1 MEYMKAKSILHR
13 GKGKAENHEQ
23 VIIDC
28 AKNLRLTKNA
38 IKLLKYYA
46 ICNNGFSPALET
58 IDKTINI
65 GKKNISSYRRE
76 LVNHGIIGYGEE
88 FGDRIVVDWNRI
100 RIFAMLGHPLDYDK
114 KNPERFFSFVHS
126 SKDAARG
133 KRNGK
138 KTLLER
144 GKRFKIP
151 GVDEKKDVFLQFY
164 GNMTEQEYVDLVRAF
179 PEYGRNKQRCLMSDA
194 EYAKHI
200 DIKAFRPNAYQ
211 EHTYTKEEQEQ
222 YEKNLAFM
230 KAALHILPF

>member
-1 MEYMKAKSILHR
+1 MDFVKAK
-13 GKGKAENHEQ
+13 
-23 VIIDC
+23 VIIHQKKPDNYEQMVLDC
-28 AKNLRLTKNA
+28 AKNVRLTKRA
-38 IKLLKYYA
+38 TKLLMYYA
-46 ICNNGFSPALET
+46 GCKSGFRPSGVIIERET
-58 IDKTINI
+58 
-65 GKKNISSYRRE
+65 GISAGHMRTVRAE
-76 LVNHGIIGYGEE
+76 LYKHGIIGYGEE

-114 KNPERFFSFVHS
+114 KNPERFFSFVHA